1 MTNTCTLTSK
11 NNSYNFDESLAAQFD
26 SIVLSPVRSVIQAPL
41 TDAECR
47 LGSEAH
53 DSARGTRPFKV
64 FLWWQRLPVFLR
76 TKAGVVRRNPSI

>member
-47 LGSEAH
+47 LGSEVY
-53 DSARGTRPFKV
+53 DGARGTRPFKGL
-64 FLWWQRLPVFLR
+64 LWWQRLPVSLCTR
-76 TKAGVVRRNPSI
+76 LGWSGEI